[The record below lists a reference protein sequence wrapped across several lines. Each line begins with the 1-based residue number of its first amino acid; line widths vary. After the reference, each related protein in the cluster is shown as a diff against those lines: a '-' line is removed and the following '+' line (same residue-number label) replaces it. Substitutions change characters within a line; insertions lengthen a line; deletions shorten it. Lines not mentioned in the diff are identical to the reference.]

1 MAMQAFDGGQNP
13 VDVLS
18 EREFAVF
25 MELARGMTVNQ
36 VAAMLNISPRTAGT
50 HLYNIKQKLA
60 VGNQTELALIA
71 IRHGMI
77 AP

>member
-1 MAMQAFDGGQNP
+1 
-13 VDVLS
+13 
-18 EREFAVF
+18 